1 MILVGSDVTER
12 TVEGMHLTGIDY
24 FYAVQ
29 IYGAT
34 SLRGRQSNLKA
45 MAVVGVCFAHD
56 TETDAR
62 AQQLQRSTN
71 RQRRRT

>member
-12 TVEGMHLTGIDY
+12 RCILPAY